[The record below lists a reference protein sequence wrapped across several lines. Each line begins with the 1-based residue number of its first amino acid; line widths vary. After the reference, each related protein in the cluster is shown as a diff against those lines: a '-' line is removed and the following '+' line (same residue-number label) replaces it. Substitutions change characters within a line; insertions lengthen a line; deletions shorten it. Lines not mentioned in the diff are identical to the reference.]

1 MLKSK
6 RLVSNAAQKG
16 VAKKTSAL
24 FFFFARLSDVSRPEN
39 YYVVPH
45 SQCG

>member
-6 RLVSNAAQKG
+6 RLVSIAAQKG

-24 FFFFARLSDVSRPEN
+24 FFARLSHVSIPEN
-39 YYVVPH
+39 YYVVPY
-45 SQCG
+45 SQRG